1 MASKTS
7 EMGAGVLFR
16 REDCAGIFRRLL
28 ATFVDGTLL
37 VVFLVGWWL
46 ACRFTLVGVVGALP
60 GWLWFGSSL
69 GAAIL
74 YFVVLKRSDLGTAG
88 YRLAGIRVVGLDG
101 SPPGHWAM
109 FHRFAV
115 GGLWVFT
122 GSLMFILDLL
132 WIGGDDQRQTIRDK
146 MAGTLVVRRN
156 AHPVAEGRQT
166 VRLYSFVG
174 WSLFL
179 REVKPIAPSVLPGAS

>member
-1 MASKTS
+1 MTPNPSDPV
-7 EMGAGVLFR
+7 AGVLFR

-37 VVFLVGWWL
+37 FLFLVGWWL
-46 ACRFTLVGVVGALP
+46 ACRFTLVGVAGAVP

-69 GAAIL
+69 SAALL
-74 YFVVLKRSDLGTAG
+74 YFVVLKRSDIGTVG
-88 YRLAGIRVVGLDG
+88 YRLAGIRVIGLDG
-101 SPPGHWAM
+101 GPAGHWAM

-122 GSLMFILDLL
+122 GSLMFILDLVWL
-132 WIGGDDQRQTIRDK
+132 GGDDQRQTIRDK

-156 AHPVAEGRQT
+156 AIPIAQGRQT

-179 REVKPIAPSVLPGAS
+179 REVKPMAPSVLPTS